1 MMKIDFRFL
10 KTFFLFCAIDSGN
23 INCTVLFNLD
33 FLCVLPEGRYQNE
46 KTGKRGNFDK
56 TGVGGLPNPTSMFL
70 LGFFYRW
77 ECYKMTK
84 SDKKMENSH
93 VMGGWVLGYAP
104 TWKKSHVFPYF
115 FVLIASLSS
124 GGGCLA
130 GVFSTSIYRNLHLCG
145 DNHRTAAT

>member
-1 MMKIDFRFL
+1 MKIDFRFL

-70 LGFFYRW
+70 LVFIVFTVTKWPKKLVNWAKIHTLGGGVGGF
-77 ECYKMTK
+77 T
-84 SDKKMENSH
+84 H
-93 VMGGWVLGYAP
+93 VG
-104 TWKKSHVFPYF
+104 KFPPISRF
-115 FVLIASLSS
+115 FVLIASLS
-124 GGGCLA
+124 
-130 GVFSTSIYRNLHLCG
+130 
-145 DNHRTAAT
+145 

>member
-1 MMKIDFRFL
+1 MKIDFRFL

-70 LGFFYRW
+70 LFFFTGGNV
-77 ECYKMTK
+77 TK
-84 SDKKMENSH
+84 
-93 VMGGWVLGYAP
+93 
-104 TWKKSHVFPYF
+104 
-115 FVLIASLSS
+115 
-124 GGGCLA
+124 
-130 GVFSTSIYRNLHLCG
+130 
-145 DNHRTAAT
+145 